1 MTRTALPVDLSGMQ
15 KALKEARDSIGK
27 ETLPFH
33 YVNEIRL
40 IRHAING
47 DCKAALDL
55 RNLAREQQLM
65 LRRVICL
72 NRRLIKSHVDYQQ
85 RKQACR
91 HLAMKL
97 QSKT

>member
-1 MTRTALPVDLSGMQ
+1 MTRPTIAVGAVQ

-27 ETLPFH
+27 ETLAFH

-40 IRHAING
+40 IRYAITG

-91 HLAMKL
+91 QLALKL